1 MLGSINSVG
10 FTFSLEPGPGIDAVM
25 KLIEELEDEI
35 KALNDT
41 IDANNDNL
49 ESKITG
55 IKVSE

>member
-1 MLGSINSVG
+1 
-10 FTFSLEPGPGIDAVM
+10 M

-49 ESKITG
+49 KTEITG